1 MGRGQVTT
9 ETALQNG
16 MGWQRRFFTIWTG
29 QALSLLG
36 SNLVQFALVWWLT
49 ATTGSATVLATAT
62 LAAMLPQVLLSP
74 MVGALV
80 DRWNRRV
87 VMMTAD
93 SLIALC
99 TLVLAV
105 LFATETVQVWH
116 IYVLLMLRSLG
127 GTFHAPAMQAST
139 TLMVPEKH
147 YARVAGINQALHGS
161 MNILGP
167 ALGALL
173 LSLLPMFGILLIDVA
188 TALMAVLPLFFFSV
202 PQPQRRTD
210 SKGEVVKS
218 SFWAE
223 FRAGLRYVRAWR
235 GLLIMLGIAMLLNF
249 LLTPASALSPLLV
262 AKHFEAGAEGLAAMN
277 AALGVGIILGGVL
290 LGAWGGFRR
299 KMHTILLG
307 ISGVGVGILL
317 VGLAPS
323 SGLGIAVAGMFIVG
337 VMLALANAPIN
348 ALMQATVEPSM
359 QGRVFGLMGSL
370 SSGITP
376 LSLLIAGPVADRI
389 GVQAWFIVA
398 GIACLLAAFYGS
410 SNQALMGIE
419 SGSKASTPTAED
431 FALPEAAP
439 TIQSVQSAE

>member
-1 MGRGQVTT
+1 MTI

-16 MGWQRRFFTIWTG
+16 TGWQRRFFTIWMG

-62 LAAMLPQVLLSP
+62 LAATLPQVLLSP

-80 DRWNRRV
+80 DRWNRRL
-87 VMMTAD
+87 VMMIAD
-93 SLIALC
+93 SMVALC
-99 TLVLAV
+99 TLVLAA
-105 LFATETVQVWH
+105 LFATETVQIWH
-116 IYVLLMLRSLG
+116 IYALLMLRSLG

-173 LSLLPMFGILLIDVA
+173 LRVLPMFGILLIDVI
-188 TALMAVLPLFFFSV
+188 TALMAVLPLFFFNV
-202 PQPQRRTD
+202 PQPQRHTD
-210 SKGEVVKS
+210 SNGVAIKR
-218 SFWAE
+218 SFWAD
-223 FRAGLRYVRAWR
+223 FREGLRYVQAWR
-235 GLLIMLGIAMLLNF
+235 GLLIMIGMAMLLNF

-262 AKHFEAGAEGLAAMN
+262 AQHFQAGAEGLAAMN
-277 AALGVGIILGGVL
+277 AALGVGIILGGLL
-290 LGAWGGFRR
+290 LGVWGGFRR

-317 VGLAPS
+317 VGVAPS
-323 SGLGIAVAGMFIVG
+323 DGLGMAVAGMFIVG
-337 VMLALANAPIN
+337 GMIALANAPIH
-348 ALMQATVEPSM
+348 ALMQATVEPAM

-376 LSLLIAGPVADRI
+376 LSLLIAGPVADWI

-398 GIACLLAAFYGS
+398 GAACLLAALYGS

-419 SGSKASTPTAED
+419 RGSKASTPTSDAV
-431 FALPEAAP
+431 ALPESAP
-439 TIQSVQSAE
+439 IVQSVQSAESP

>member
-1 MGRGQVTT
+1 MT
-9 ETALQNG
+9 ETTLHNG
-16 MGWQRRFFTIWTG
+16 TGWQRRFFAIWTG
-29 QALSLLG
+29 QAFSLLG
-36 SNLVQFALVWWLT
+36 SNLVQFALIWWLT

-62 LAAMLPQVLLSP
+62 LVAMLPQVLLSP
-74 MVGALV
+74 LVGALV

-105 LFATETVQVWH
+105 LFATETVQIWH
-116 IYVLLMLRSLG
+116 IYMLLMLRSLG

-147 YARVAGINQALHGS
+147 YSRVAGINQALHGS

-173 LSLLPMFGILLIDVA
+173 LRALPMFGILLIDVV

-202 PQPQRRTD
+202 PQPQRHTD
-210 SKGEVVKS
+210 SSGEAVKS

-223 FRAGLRYVRAWR
+223 FREGLRYVRAWR
-235 GLLIMLGIAMLLNF
+235 GLLIMIGMAMLLNF
-249 LLTPASALSPLLV
+249 LLTPASALSPLL
-262 AKHFEAGAEGLAAMN
+262 AAQHFQAGAEGLAAMN

-323 SGLGIAVAGMFIVG
+323 NGLGIAVAGMFIGG
-337 VMLALANAPIN
+337 VMIALANAPIN
-348 ALMQATVEPSM
+348 ALMQATVAPAM

-376 LSLLIAGPVADRI
+376 LSLLIAGPVADWI

-398 GIACLLAAFYGS
+398 GIACLLAALYGI

-419 SGSKASTPTAED
+419 SGSKVGAPPSADFELPAE
-431 FALPEAAP
+431 AP
-439 TIQSVQSAE
+439 TVQSAESS